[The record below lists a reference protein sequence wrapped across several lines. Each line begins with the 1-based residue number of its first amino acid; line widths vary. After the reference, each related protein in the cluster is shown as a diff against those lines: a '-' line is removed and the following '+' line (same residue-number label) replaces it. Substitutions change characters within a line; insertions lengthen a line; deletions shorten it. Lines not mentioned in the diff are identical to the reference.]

1 MSGHTW
7 DNDHGLMVS
16 RCTSCGL
23 EWQRSYTGPGYYV
36 VGRKRGVDQL
46 RSARQPPPP
55 CIETPPP
62 RSTCVTGPRPCR
74 WQNCRHRIEPA
85 RSTTWDIPA
94 PTCALDVADAVT
106 AGADPPTQ
114 EHIAAWFGVSEQR
127 IEQIQN
133 MAYRK
138 LVDGC
143 TAAGLPVVEQVAPTR
158 NDLDHVLVRLL
169 RRHDGMTLDDVVE
182 QAGRNRFTV
191 RGALRRLRKAGRA
204 MMLAGKPA
212 RWVAA

>member
-1 MSGHTW
+1 
-7 DNDHGLMVS
+7 
-16 RCTSCGL
+16 
-23 EWQRSYTGPGYYV
+23 
-36 VGRKRGVDQL
+36 
-46 RSARQPPPP
+46 
-55 CIETPPP
+55 
-62 RSTCVTGPRPCR
+62 
-74 WQNCRHRIEPA
+74 
-85 RSTTWDIPA
+85 
-94 PTCALDVADAVT
+94 VT